1 MILSRGELP
10 RPCLEQTK
18 RGKSSQVREAR
29 PSQSSS
35 AQTAVYLADMCGE
48 LAAMAKAADL
58 VLLAH
63 LLTLAQAEAE
73 GACEPSLKP

>member
-1 MILSRGELP
+1 
-10 RPCLEQTK
+10 
-18 RGKSSQVREAR
+18 
-29 PSQSSS
+29 
-35 AQTAVYLADMCGE
+35 
-48 LAAMAKAADL
+48 MAKAADL